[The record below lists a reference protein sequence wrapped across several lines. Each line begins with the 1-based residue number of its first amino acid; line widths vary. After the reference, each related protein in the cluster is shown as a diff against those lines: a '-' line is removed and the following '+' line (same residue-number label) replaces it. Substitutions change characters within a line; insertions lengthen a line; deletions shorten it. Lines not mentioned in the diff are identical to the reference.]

1 MGIGMVVYVINFK
14 AYGETVGERGLGIAK
29 ILDRFASETGTKIM
43 VAVQPTDIRMIAREV
58 SIPVLAEHFD
68 PVEPGAKTG
77 WVTLKAVRAAGA
89 QGSLINHSEHRIPK
103 EKVAMAVE
111 MAKEARKLVI
121 VCARDAKEAGE
132 LSELGPDY
140 IAVEPPELIG
150 GNISVSRARPEL
162 ISESVRLSK
171 VPVLVG
177 AGVKTSEDVRK
188 AVELGAK
195 GVLVASGVVKSGDVR
210 KAIEGLVI

>member
-1 MGIGMVVYVINFK
+1 MVVYVINFK

-29 ILDRFASETGTKIM
+29 ILDRFASETGAKIM
-43 VAVQPTDIRMIAREV
+43 VAVQPTDIRMIAKEV

-89 QGSLINHSEHRIPK
+89 SGSLINHSEHRIPK
-103 EKVAMAVE
+103 EKIAKAVE
-111 MAKEARKLVI
+111 MAKGAGKLVI
-121 VCARDAKEAGE
+121 VCARDAKEARE
-132 LSELGPDY
+132 LSELKPDY

-162 ISESVRLSK
+162 ISESVRLSR

-210 KAIEGLVI
+210 KAIEGLII